1 MASTKRDYYEVLG
14 VGREAGEEDVK
25 KAYRKLAF
33 KLHPDRNPGD
43 KASEA
48 KFKEATEA
56 YEVLSNT
63 EKRQRYDQFGHA
75 GVDPSAGA
83 GAGFGGAGFGGQAG
97 MEDIFSAFADMF
109 GGAGAR
115 AGRAAGPEPGAN
127 LQVEFELSLAEVRS
141 GVTRTLNVRRREVCE
156 SCGGTG
162 GEKGVKPDVCPL
174 CKGRGQV
181 IQSQGFFSV
190 SRTCPQCNGAGK
202 TIKKPCASCRGA
214 GLSTKN
220 VQIKVT
226 VPAGVEDGTQLRVHG
241 EGEPSP
247 DGGPR
252 GHLYCRI
259 SVKEHPVFTRR
270 GRDLLCECR
279 VPFTVA
285 ALGGQVDMTTLD
297 GAAKLTIPAGSQ
309 PGQTLLMRGQGL
321 PDVRGR
327 APGDILVRLQVD
339 VPKRLSA
346 REEALLRDFAQLR
359 KESAAEQGKGVFQKI
374 KKWLDGEDD

>member
-1 MASTKRDYYEVLG
+1 MASTKRDYYDVLG
-14 VGREAGEEDVK
+14 VSRESSEEEIK

-48 KFKEATEA
+48 KFKEASEA
-56 YEVLSNT
+56 YEVLSSAD
-63 EKRQRYDQFGHA
+63 KRARYDQFGHA
-75 GVDPSAGA
+75 GVDPSAG
-83 GAGFGGAGFGGQAG
+83 GGGGFSAGGAAG
-97 MEDIFSAFADMF
+97 MDDLFGAFAEMF
-109 GGAGAR
+109 GGGR
-115 AGRAAGPEPGAN
+115 GGRAAGPEAGAN
-127 LQVEFELSLAEVRS
+127 LQVEFELTLDEVRT
-141 GVTRTLNVRRREVCE
+141 GVSRTLNVRRREVCE

-162 GEKGVKPDVCPL
+162 GEKGQRPDVCGL

-181 IQSQGFFSV
+181 VQSQGFFSI
-190 SRTCPQCNGAGK
+190 SRTCPQCGGAGK
-202 TIKKPCASCRGA
+202 TVRKPCGPCRGQ
-214 GLSTKN
+214 GLATKA
-220 VQIKVT
+220 VEIKVN
-226 VPAGVEDGTQLRVHG
+226 VPAGVEDGAQLRVAG

-279 VPFTVA
+279 VPFTTA
-285 ALGGQVDMTTLD
+285 ALGGQVELATL
-297 GAAKLTIPAGSQ
+297 GGVAKLTIPAGSQ

-327 APGDILVRLQVD
+327 GPGDVLVRLEVE
-339 VPKRLSA
+339 VPKRLA
-346 REEALLRDFAQLR
+346 PKEEALLREFAALR
-359 KESAAEQGKGVFQKI
+359 REGGGDAGGKGVFQKI
-374 KKWLDGEDD
+374 KKWLDGENDR